1 MNKTEMTKNM
11 MNLLEKST
19 SAFHTVKA
27 YEEELA
33 ANGFQKLELRDKWN
47 LERGGKYIVN
57 HHGTAVFAF
66 TVGKDFVAEDG
77 FRLAA
82 AHGDFPGFRIKPNPD
97 MKSEGYLIL
106 NTEVYGGV
114 NLSSWMDRP
123 LSVAGR
129 VALKSDDIFHPTMR
143 LIDCEDPIMVI
154 PNSAIHL
161 LRELGEKGA
170 ELNKQVHMAPVM
182 GSCAVSGKEGEEFVQ
197 YLADKLGVAK
207 EEILEYELNIY
218 NPEKGCE
225 AGLSKELISAPRL
238 DDVSSVFAIM
248 EGMKAAEANSRGVQ
262 MGIVFDHEEIGS
274 NSKQG
279 AASTVLPTLLEKIY
293 LSLGYER
300 ADYLSAIQ
308 DSLLCSVDVAQG
320 VHPNYKEK
328 YDPTNRPILN
338 GGFCIKEASK
348 QSYATDSEAVAIMQQ
363 LCDANKIPYQKCV
376 NRSDMPSGG
385 TLGSIASA
393 VLPVRTIDMGIPL
406 LSMHSSRELA
416 GKEDIISLAECMK
429 AFFTA

>member
-143 LIDCEDPIMVI
+143 LIDCKDPIMVI

-182 GSCAVSGKEGEEFVQ
+182 GS
-197 YLADKLGVAK
+197 
-207 EEILEYELNIY
+207 
-218 NPEKGCE
+218 
-225 AGLSKELISAPRL
+225 
-238 DDVSSVFAIM
+238 
-248 EGMKAAEANSRGVQ
+248 
-262 MGIVFDHEEIGS
+262 
-274 NSKQG
+274 
-279 AASTVLPTLLEKIY
+279 
-293 LSLGYER
+293 
-300 ADYLSAIQ
+300 
-308 DSLLCSVDVAQG
+308 
-320 VHPNYKEK
+320 
-328 YDPTNRPILN
+328 
-338 GGFCIKEASK
+338 
-348 QSYATDSEAVAIMQQ
+348 
-363 LCDANKIPYQKCV
+363 
-376 NRSDMPSGG
+376 
-385 TLGSIASA
+385 
-393 VLPVRTIDMGIPL
+393 
-406 LSMHSSRELA
+406 
-416 GKEDIISLAECMK
+416 
-429 AFFTA
+429 